1 MYGLSGSRVVV
12 SGSIGSSLTV
22 VGSGLGVVSGVVY
35 GLRVVV
41 EVVV

>member
-22 VGSGLGVVSGVVY
+22 VGSGLGVVSGV
-35 GLRVVV
+35 RVVV